1 MKKTIFLFL
10 IFMMTT
16 AAVFAADRYYSP
28 AFTWTSPEVKGQ
40 GGSFISN
47 GSGYNSL
54 LVNPA
59 SFEKYREKE
68 KKNGELKQ
76 RGEVTIL
83 SLGGAYSG
91 DIFTFMSENRT
102 SDKSVVELILDQVT
116 SNGMGASFQAGS
128 GYVGRRIGIGVIST
142 AGFDAPPVETTLG
155 ITANLN
161 WTTGIVAGYAYPF
174 ELGQFKLVVGG
185 DVRPMYRFTA
195 LDINISSLT
204 SGTTDTGSDSDDI
217 SFEDVT
223 AMGGLGVGF
232 DLGADFY
239 WRDLIA
245 SMTMRD
251 IGNTRYFYKSMP
263 NAYGIN
269 FADTEVEDIYITPWT
284 LNLGVAYNPTL
295 GRINKYLDTTVHGS
309 FSQPLVSEDS
319 LYGYNAQSFWT
330 RLNLGAEVVL
340 LSSVALRAG
349 LQGGYFTAGFGL
361 DLFFIEL
368 NGALYAEE
376 TGSHAG
382 DQPKMGGSLEFAVRY

>member
-1 MKKTIFLFL
+1 MKKTILLIL
-10 IFMMTT
+10 IFLT
-16 AAVFAADRYYSP
+16 ASGAAFAADRYYSP

-47 GSGYNSL
+47 GEGYNSL

-68 KKNGELKQ
+68 RKDGEIKKK
-76 RGEVTIL
+76 GEVTFL

-91 DIFTFMSENRT
+91 DIFTFMKENRN
-102 SDKSVVELILDQVT
+102 SDKEIVELILDQVT
-116 SNGMGASFQAGS
+116 SHGMGATFQVGG
-128 GYVGRRIGIGVIST
+128 GYVGRRLGFGLMSV

-155 ITANLN
+155 VTADLT
-161 WTTGIVAGYAYPF
+161 WTTGLVAGYAHPF
-174 ELGQFKLVVGG
+174 ELGQFKLVIGG

-195 LDINISSLT
+195 LDIDIAAL
-204 SGTTDTGSDSDDI
+204 TGSTSSDSGSGDF
-217 SFEDVT
+217 SFSDVT
-223 AMGGLGVGF
+223 AMGGIGVGF

-251 IGNTRYFYKSMP
+251 IGNTRYFFKPLSSAFGME
-263 NAYGIN
+263 
-269 FADTEVEDIYITPWT
+269 FADAEIDDIYITPWT
-284 LNLGVAYNPTL
+284 LNFGVAYNPTL
-295 GRINKYLDTTVHGS
+295 GKINKFLDTTVHAS
-309 FSQPLVSEDS
+309 FSQPLIREDS
-319 LYGYNAQSFWT
+319 IYEYKAQSFWT
-330 RLNLGAEVVL
+330 KLNMGAEVVL

-382 DQPKMGGSLEFAVRY
+382 DQPKMGGSLEFAIRY